1 MDIYAD
7 YKNYRKRVIN
17 GALNFIKFAKN
28 EFNNGALTAEQYHV
42 VLRMVAILVVDSME
56 FYRVRNNYQLVFK
69 ETEQ

>member
-28 EFNNGALTAEQYHV
+28 EFNNGALNAEQYHV

-56 FYRVRNNYQLVFK
+56 FYRVRNNY
-69 ETEQ
+69 